1 LFLPLIFSES
11 SSAELFM
18 VFAFDTLSYAR
29 FLRERGISQDHAE
42 AHAEAARQFVMAE
55 LVTKPDLLVV
65 RQDVQTVRQELQ
77 AVRQELQAVRQE
89 LLKDLKAVVAQF
101 DAKLENLSLR
111 FDGKLAQLESKVDSL
126 SLGLT
131 VRLGVLLVT
140 GIGAL
145 AALVKLT

>member
-1 LFLPLIFSES
+1 
-11 SSAELFM
+11 M

-42 AHAEAARQFVMAE
+42 AHAEAARQFIMAE
-55 LVTKPDLLVV
+55 LLTKQDLLVM
-65 RQDVQTVRQELQ
+65 RQDVA
-77 AVRQELQAVRQE
+77 AVREDVEAVRE
-89 LLKDLKAVVAQF
+89 DVRSVRRDLVAQF

-111 FDGKLAQLESKVDSL
+111 FDLKLDNL
-126 SLGLT
+126 SHRLT
-131 VRLGVLLVT
+131 VRLGVLLGA